1 MRLGAETMAREK
13 IEFPVSIRTS
23 GKHHSRAS
31 RNEGKVPAVI
41 YGPKTE
47 PLNVL
52 ADEVFVRKYTGRKFE
67 STIFQIKSDD
77 KKVAGLNVIL
87 RDVQVHPVTRR
98 PQHIDFYAPDMT
110 KPVRV
115 SVEIRLEGKAIGLS
129 DGGLLEQTL
138 RDLDIEVLPTDIPE
152 FVTGDVSE
160 LGVGD
165 ALHVSDLKI
174 PAGVKVIGLPTLT
187 VATVAIPKEEAAPVV
202 AAVDATAAAAPAAG
216 TGAPAAPGAAPAA
229 AAAAAPAKGAPAKK

>member
-1 MRLGAETMAREK
+1 MARDKVE
-13 IEFPVSIRTS
+13 ITVTPRSS
-23 GKHHSRAS
+23 GKHNSRAS
-31 RNEGKVPAVI
+31 RISGEIPAVI

-52 ADEVFVRKYTGRKFE
+52 TNEIAIRKFTGRKFE

-98 PQHIDFYAPDMT
+98 PLHIDFYAPDMT

-115 SVEIRLEGKAIGLS
+115 SVSIRLEGKPIGLA
-129 DGGLLEQTL
+129 DGGLLEQVL

-152 FVTGDVSE
+152 FIIGDVSE

-165 ALHVSDLKI
+165 ALHVSDLKV
-174 PAGVKVIGLPTLT
+174 PSGVKVIALPTQT
-187 VATVAIPKEEAAPVV
+187 IAIVAIPKEEEVVV
-202 AAVDATAAAAPAAG
+202 AAVDPAAAAAAPGAAG
-216 TGAPAAPGAAPAA
+216 APAAPGAAPAAPGAAPAA
-229 AAAAAPAKGAPAKK
+229 AAPAKK